1 MKAIGR
7 VKENRDVL
15 KSRILEYAR
24 DAFCVYGIK
33 DVTMDSIAGG
43 LSISKRTLYE
53 IFSDKEG
60 LLLEIIKIH
69 SQETREFIDKISKEA
84 DNVLDVIFKIY
95 ENNVKEIKK
104 VNKLFFEEI
113 NKYPSVIS
121 YMQFSRDEMA
131 AITMSNLKKGV
142 TQGLF
147 REDMNYE
154 IIRSVMVEEVD
165 ILIRSKS
172 NEKFPLVEIYENLVL
187 MHVRGISTEKGLKKV
202 NEFLSNMRLKQD
214 KVSDNN
220 NK

>member
-1 MKAIGR
+1 
-7 VKENRDVL
+7 
-15 KSRILEYAR
+15 
-24 DAFCVYGIK
+24 
-33 DVTMDSIAGG
+33 
-43 LSISKRTLYE
+43 
-53 IFSDKEG
+53 
-60 LLLEIIKIH
+60 
-69 SQETREFIDKISKEA
+69 
-84 DNVLDVIFKIY
+84 
-95 ENNVKEIKK
+95 
-104 VNKLFFEEI
+104 
-113 NKYPSVIS
+113 
-121 YMQFSRDEMA
+121 MQFSRDEMA

-154 IIRSVMVEEVD
+154 IIRSLMVEEVD

-202 NEFLSNMRLKQD
+202 DEFLSNMRLKQD